1 MDESSSTYPLAEL
14 RDQLAIHALEI
25 GAAFGSPLN
34 YSIRSVKKVE
44 KILGQLEHDYS
55 RRDDKSGLT
64 GNSLQFGAYLIK
76 VIEANF
82 DSGRWERNHPELGED
97 AFPYFWKDKIIF
109 PCAWCEK
116 RLIDGSGDNVW
127 TKFRVLVLDEDK
139 KSRGLW

>member
-1 MDESSSTYPLAEL
+1 MEENTSTYPLAEL
-14 RDQLAIHALEI
+14 RDQLATHALEI

-44 KILGQLEHDYS
+44 KILGKLEHDYS
-55 RRDDKSGLT
+55 RRPDKSGLA
-64 GNSLQFGAYLIK
+64 GNSLQF
-76 VIEANF
+76 EANF
-82 DSGRWERNHPELGED
+82 DSGRWERNHPELGEGV
-97 AFPYFWKDKIIF
+97 FPYFWRDKVIF

-116 RLIDGSGDNVW
+116 RIIDGSGDNVW